1 MSVKHFTL
9 EQANRT
15 LPLVRRIVTDIV
27 DEYGRWKEHVFRYE
41 LVAAG
46 STAATGETA
55 EQVALREKVD
65 ESAQRINGFVEEL
78 GRIGCVFKGFEEG
91 LVDFHARMED
101 RDVLLCWKLGEESI
115 EYWHEIDAG
124 YVARKPV
131 SGVRFSVSG
140 RDATGHLTPDT

>member
-1 MSVKHFTL
+1 MAVKYFTL

-46 STAATGETA
+46 SSATKGESA

-65 ESAQRINGFVEEL
+65 DSAQRINNFVEEL
-78 GRIGCVFKGFEEG
+78 SRIGCVFKGFEEG
-91 LVDFHARMED
+91 LVDFHARMDD
-101 RDVLLCWKLGEESI
+101 RDVLLCWKLGEEAI
-115 EYWHEIDAG
+115 EYWHEMDTGFVGRQPIVRG
-124 YVARKPV
+124 L
-131 SGVRFSVSG
+131 GVRGQGSG
-140 RDATGHLTPDT
+140 RRQQ